1 MGVSLRNALII
12 QGQGDNIVCEPYG
25 QSREDSKWAGA
36 INLYK
41 EGHFHTTL
49 ISSQPVFDTAEKA
62 VEFMEGVVAEVRT
75 LNLSPQRDTITQ
87 TLGAENMGAVAKVFE
102 AAG

>member
-1 MGVSLRNALII
+1 MCVSLRNALII
-12 QGQGDNIVCEPYG
+12 QGQGDNVVCEPYG
-25 QSREDSKWAGA
+25 QSRKNSKWAGA

-49 ISSQPVFDTAEKA
+49 VSSQPVFDTAEKA
-62 VEFMEGVVAEVRT
+62 TQFMETLVAQVRA
-75 LNLSPQRDTITQ
+75 LDLSQQRDKISQ
-87 TLGAENMGAVAKVFE
+87 TLGAENMGAVSKVVE